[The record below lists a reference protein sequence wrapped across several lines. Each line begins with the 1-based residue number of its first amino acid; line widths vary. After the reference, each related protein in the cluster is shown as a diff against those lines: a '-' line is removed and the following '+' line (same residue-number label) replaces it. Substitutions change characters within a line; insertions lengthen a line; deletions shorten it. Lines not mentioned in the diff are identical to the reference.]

1 MNASQRAIIERI
13 ISDAVG
19 DGYSLEVFNGEEVM
33 IRHSRD
39 ERAVLAALEST
50 KEDQLRFRREG
61 KRVGFVRLVYD
72 NQGWAV
78 ASEFSPILAPIM
90 EGARGLSEGVF
101 SR

>member
-1 MNASQRAIIERI
+1 MNDPQRAIIERI

-19 DGYSLEVFNGEEVM
+19 EGYSLEVFNGEEVI

-39 ERAVLAALEST
+39 ERAVMAALETT

-61 KRVGFVRLVYD
+61 KRVGFVRLVYG
-72 NQGWAV
+72 NEGWAV

-90 EGARGLSEGVF
+90 AGARGVSEGIF